1 MQPDICV
8 TQQNSNWKEQPDKV
22 RPYDSESPCI
32 HSVLNE
38 TKLQYFSFIMM
49 QTESLSAP
57 VVNF

>member
-1 MQPDICV
+1 MYLHFVSKLSLQ
-8 TQQNSNWKEQPDKV
+8 QPDKV
-22 RPYDSESPCI
+22 WPYDSETPYI
-32 HSVLNE
+32 HTVLYE